1 MAWGSNL
8 MSNCVF
14 CGIVSG
20 EEPSSPI
27 FENERTL
34 AVMSLFPFSEGHC
47 LVLPKRHY
55 ASLAELDEA
64 VGREMFTQ
72 AQRLAQSVGEVVSCD
87 WVQLMMHDDVRK
99 GAHLLEPFHL
109 HLHVLP
115 RTYGVPYVEERPAI
129 ALREVLDAFAF
140 RIREVHLNRSSSR

>member
-1 MAWGSNL
+1 MDG
-8 MSNCVF
+8 CVF
-14 CGIVSG
+14 CEMVSG
-20 EEPSSPI
+20 TEPSSPI

-72 AQRLAQSVGEVVSCD
+72 AQRLARSVGEAVSCD
-87 WVQLMMHDDVRK
+87 WVQLMMHDDVRQ

-115 RTYGVPYVEERPAI
+115 RTHGVPYAEERPPMAS
-129 ALREVLDAFAF
+129 REVLDAFAF
-140 RIREVHLNRSSSR
+140 RIKEVHLNRFSSQ

>member
-1 MAWGSNL
+1 MDG
-8 MSNCVF
+8 CVF
-14 CGIVSG
+14 CKIVSG
-20 EEPSSPI
+20 TEPSSLV
-27 FENERTL
+27 FENEHVL
-34 AVMSLFPFSEGHC
+34 AVMSLFSFSKGHC

-72 AQRLAQSVGEVVSCD
+72 AQRLAQSVGEAISCD
-87 WVQLMMHDDVRK
+87 WVQLMMHDDVRE

-115 RTYGVPYVEERPAI
+115 HPAPTASRT
-129 ALREVLDAFAF
+129 LKS
-140 RIREVHLNRSSSR
+140 VHLWLQERC